1 MSTVLYTRAY
11 QLFCLLKF
19 IQFIVIGLLLSIL
32 CIPIIPETTFQQRME
47 LFELRQMTSH
57 ILRDVITV
65 PAINNSRNG
74 QIKKEMKNSRKTQ
87 KEMVNII

>member
-11 QLFCLLKF
+11 QLFCLLQF
-19 IQFIVIGLLLSIL
+19 IQFVVIGLLLSIL
-32 CIPIIPETTFQQRME
+32 YIPIIPAETAFQQQRME
-47 LFELRQMTSH
+47 LFELRQMMSH

-74 QIKKEMKNSRKTQ
+74 QIKKRDEK
-87 KEMVNII
+87 